1 MVPLEKEQAGDARR
15 ELTYLVNEHFIKDFG
30 FLTHPFANLLPCL
43 PVHLPPGFDHLH
55 NVFPHHVLM
64 NMT

>member
-1 MVPLEKEQAGDARR
+1 MVPLGNGQAGDARR
-15 ELTYLVNEHFIKDFG
+15 ELTYLVDEHVIKDFG
-30 FLTHPFANLLPCL
+30 FLVHPFAYLLPCL
-43 PVHLPPGFDHLH
+43 PVHLPPGFDHLN